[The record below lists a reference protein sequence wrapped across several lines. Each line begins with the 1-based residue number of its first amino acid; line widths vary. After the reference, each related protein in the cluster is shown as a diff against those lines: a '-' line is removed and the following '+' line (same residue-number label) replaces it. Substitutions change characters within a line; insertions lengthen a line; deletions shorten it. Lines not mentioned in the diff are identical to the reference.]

1 MSAMTPQVVRFRLTT
16 DQYEQMIAAGILT
29 EEDRVELI
37 NGEILEMSPINVRHA
52 ACVKRLNALFSQ
64 RLVGRAI
71 VGVQDPVRL
80 DGRSEPEPDLTLL
93 RVRADYYV
101 GGHPEPEDIMLVV
114 EVSDTTLAFDR
125 DIKLPLYA
133 AADIQEVWLVNLVEN
148 RVEVYRSP
156 SPDGYRSM
164 KRVEPGAAVS
174 PLAFPDLEL
183 GVGDFL
189 S

>member
-1 MSAMTPQVVRFRLTT
+1 
-16 DQYEQMIAAGILT
+16 MIAAGILT

-37 NGEILEMSPINVRHA
+37 NGEILEMSPINVRHVY
-52 ACVKRLNALFSQ
+52 CVNRINMLFSQ
-64 RLVGRAI
+64 SLSGQAIISVQNPIRLSG
-71 VGVQDPVRL
+71 L
-80 DGRSEPEPDLTLL
+80 SEPQPDIAIWRPRSDFYRGGLAEPK
-93 RVRADYYV
+93 
-101 GGHPEPEDIMLVV
+101 DIMLVV

-125 DIKLPLYA
+125 DIKLPLYS

-156 SPDGYRSM
+156 SPDGYRSV